1 MATIDDVRLPETIEE
16 GAEGGPEFSTSV
28 ATSSGGNEQRTA
40 NWSLPRGR
48 WTVGYGVQDVTEY
61 QALQGFFWAR
71 RGRLRG
77 FRFKDW
83 ADYQMPRQT
92 IGTTNGAL
100 AAFQIAKTYT
110 SGPTSIARRIT
121 RPVSGT
127 VRCWVNNV
135 ERTIGGGG
143 TQFQVNLIT
152 GVITLGS
159 TLVATTGQAI
169 EVQCDFD
176 VPVRFDADYLPVR
189 LDAFQIGAWPGVVIV
204 ELPE

>member
-61 QALQGFFWAR
+61 QALQAFFWAR

-83 ADYQMPRQT
+83 ADYQMPRQI

-100 AAFQIAKTYT
+100 ATFQLTKTYT

-121 RPVSGT
+121 RPVTGT
-127 VRCWVNNV
+127 VLCWVNNAAITLGPGAG
-135 ERTIGGGG
+135 E
-143 TQFQVNLIT
+143 FQVNVST
-152 GVITLGS
+152 GLITLGS
-159 TLVATTGQAI
+159 TLAATT
-169 EVQCDFD
+169 VQTVEAACEFD

-189 LDAFQIGAWPGVVIV
+189 LDAFQVGAWPGVSIV